1 MCYFVTI
8 GVPERHAG
16 RIRDTFSRGYQLDET
31 KNASVLAAFPAD
43 YAARLVT
50 SGMCSCD
57 LYARPRS
64 PLSGD
69 REQRLRRKYARRG
82 WSEAKIERAIAE
94 AGVEEQVATSFS
106 GLAPVVVEGLQSL
119 CASAGEAA
127 VVVHWYK
134 GDTETARLSLS
145 QQTCASTELPER
157 AARLEE
163 DEVLVATRSPPQP

>member
-16 RIRDTFSRGYQLDET
+16 RIREAFSRGYQLDET
-31 KNASVLAAFPAD
+31 KNASVLAAFPPHC
-43 YAARLVT
+43 AARLLT

-69 REQRLRRKYARRG
+69 REQRLRRKYAKRG

-94 AGVEEQVATSFS
+94 AGVEEQVAMSFS
-106 GLAPVVVEGLQSL
+106 GLAPAVVEGLQAL
-119 CASAGEAA
+119 CASAGKAA
-127 VVVHWYK
+127 VVVHWYR
-134 GDTETARLSLS
+134 GDTETARLSLR
-145 QQTCASTELPER
+145 QQTCELAEFPEC
-157 AARLEE
+157 AGRLKE
-163 DEVLVATRSPPQP
+163 DEALIVTRGPEP